1 METGKEA
8 DKTGVLNPSQINTLN
23 SQIRNIQAKANGAI
37 TISDNVRE
45 VKEDQL
51 PNVTSK
57 LNTLSSLIDQYN
69 TARATIETQNHST
82 EGTVGVAG
90 QLETVDVTGSN
101 LDETISN
108 LQKLLTRMQSTITAN
123 QKAVDTDA
131 KAANQDR
138 VLMDKIREANQTISG
153 TASTIKNYK
162 DGITGDL
169 DVVKRKSQDSI
180 AAGGVVVDNTETQ
193 KINTVKTNQT
203 VTATTKVNSIDEAN
217 KELSRI
223 LADLQKQN
231 TVCSQE
237 AVKAASYKANA
248 LANIDSINTWLGEM
262 KQISAN
268 ARQTAGTFNKSVAAL
283 DAYKADRLAKL
294 QAKIDEYKKI
304 GYTTEDTLNAMQAV
318 IDGVKNSNITTT
330 TVTVGPSETI
340 DFGDIG
346 QASSANNGAKDGSI
360 DATKETEKNALT
372 GQTNAALAA
381 AKAQDDAL
389 VAKINE
395 AYSITDNAIAEIDKA
410 FAEAKEMARKD
421 SEFQQKLTAFKD
433 SLTTLEGKI
442 KEADKEL
449 DDDDKKAGE
458 AILNKITDQIKIAR
472 QQVSE
477 RKFEDKDLPTTA
489 STINTDVSDWND
501 FAKTHSSGGVQSM
514 TTKQIRDLIAKLAGN
529 TGQSEKIR
537 GWIWNN
543 MRPSTTSDGKKKI
556 AKMTEDLKGK
566 VSNTSDPRFI
576 NVPYPKTNQ
585 YSLISAIK
593 ANKDKDIQS
602 NSFGFIWK
610 NGNLE
615 HAKWEKNDNTWHTGI
630 GKDFIDYFH
639 KLDGGD
645 RWTNNSTI
653 GTVKSLNPWY
663 YDYKNQYATNDD
675 YITTMAIGT
684 TGKQAI
690 TIPNAFV
697 YYDTATDETKR
708 FDVKVT
714 LTLTDQN
721 GNKLNNENWL
731 PKGII
736 APGHGEVL
744 KIFSVSAGK
753 DCKLHVGGGVIIG
766 QYVGKDWHG
775 SGGSGAG
782 GTGEHL
788 LLSSDSVGRGGQGS
802 SGPKAQFIP
811 ASTYRV
817 GGPVFGLR
825 LETKIELVKPKGVS
839 DHEWSAEKKYRENS
853 IYGRAHHAF
862 NQMPVAVNDIDDKQI
877 MATEKG
883 NIYLDES
890 KMKTDHVTIK
900 GKKHLAVK
908 PKNNDEQV
916 NLAKNDNNDIND
928 INDFN
933 VVIDDQYTKDFYT
946 QRDPDNVPYMSID
959 VAFGGS
965 GVDLLPSNKELPPL
979 TQVSPPKPTPKYT
992 MPTPTVVG
1000 GLTKVQVN
1008 DVSAKAHTAGTYS
1021 IQSNIEYLTAEGN
1034 PTFVPE
1040 NIAGRLNLDLVKATI
1055 EKIKQT
1061 SSNTSLVVKRAED
1074 RTVKT
1079 SSGNSLTVR
1088 VKNNTVKTSS
1098 GNSLTVRIKNNTV
1111 KTSSGNSMTVR
1122 VRNSNVKTSSGNS
1135 LVVRRQND
1143 KNGTVTTPV
1152 GTIEI
1157 SSYGPTLTVPAG
1169 VSIITGE
1176 GPKSPE
1182 STETVWPIG
1191 QNGLNGAVP
1200 VVQTDLDGTRTVDMS
1215 IYADPSML
1223 KMAEEA
1229 ISKWNAALAKYK
1241 VKISATYTANVKDL
1255 KKGVTIAI
1263 MESASNNEAIS
1274 SYQRAGQSDITLENN
1289 AGLSTAV
1296 VRDILKGNGIGDVYN
1311 KSGTITAGDTLKNSL
1326 FTVQINTDGIRQTSA
1341 NAKDAT
1347 FKTLLHELGHV
1358 FGLSHDDD
1366 DSLMT
1371 PSIGNKTFS
1380 GVISDADAKRAAL
1393 ELVNDPSHPS
1403 DLFI

>member
-1 METGKEA
+1 MITLTGTVKE
-8 DKTGVLNPSQINTLN
+8 
-23 SQIRNIQAKANGAI
+23 
-37 TISDNVRE
+37 VR
-45 VKEDQL
+45 EDQL

-108 LQKLLTRMQSTITAN
+108 LQNLLTRMQSTITAN
-123 QKAVDTDA
+123 QKAVDEDA
-131 KAANQDR
+131 NAANQNR

-162 DGITGDL
+162 DGIKGDL
-169 DVVKRKSQDSI
+169 DAVKRKSQDSI

-231 TVCSQE
+231 VTDSQE

-248 LANIDSINTWLGEM
+248 LANIDSINAWLGEM

-268 ARQTAGTFNKSVAAL
+268 AKQTAGTLNKSVAAL
-283 DAYKADRLAKL
+283 DAYKSDRLAKL
-294 QAKIDEYKKI
+294 QAEFDEYKKT
-304 GYTTEDTLNAMQAV
+304 GYTSDETLNAMQAV

-346 QASSANNGAKDGSI
+346 QASGANNGAKDGSI
-360 DATKETEKNALT
+360 DATKETEKNSLT
-372 GQTNAALAA
+372 NETNAALAA

-395 AYSITDNAIAEIDKA
+395 AYSITDQAIAEMQKA
-410 FAEAKEMARKD
+410 VDEAKEMARAD
-421 SEFQQKLTAFKD
+421 SEFQQKLAAFND
-433 SLTTLEGKI
+433 SLTNLEGEIAKT
-442 KEADKEL
+442 DKEL
-449 DDDDKKAGE
+449 EKDNKKDGE

-477 RKFEDKDLPTTA
+477 RKFDDQYLPATA
-489 STINTDVSDWND
+489 QTINTDVSDWNT
-501 FAKTHSSGGVQSM
+501 FAKSHSSGGVQSM
-514 TTKQIRDLIAKLAGN
+514 TTGQISDLVDKLVGDTN
-529 TGQSEKIR
+529 QSKNIHK
-537 GWIWNN
+537 WIMDN
-543 MRPSTTSDGKKKI
+543 MSDSTSDPGKAEIAELTKK
-556 AKMTEDLKGK
+556 LNGK
-566 VSNTSDPRFI
+566 VSNETTARFI
-576 NVPYPKTNQ
+576 DVKSGINQ

-593 ANKDKDIQS
+593 ANKDKVVQD

-610 NGNLE
+610 KGNLKI
-615 HAKWEKNDNTWHTGI
+615 AKWKDNSGLLKTGI
-630 GKDFIDYFH
+630 NQNFIDYFH
-639 KLDGGD
+639 TLDSGD
-645 RWTNNSTI
+645 GWTTYNANRH
-653 GTVKSLNPWY
+653 VDYKDVNPWY
-663 YDYKNQYATNDD
+663 YDYKKQYEGNSD
-675 YITTMAIGT
+675 YNTIMAIGRSSS
-684 TGKQAI
+684 QEL

-697 YYDTATDETKR
+697 YHDTETDKTLR
-708 FDVKVT
+708 FDVKVK

-721 GNKLNNENWL
+721 GDPLDEYDPGKDTS
-731 PKGII
+731 KGLHKVT
-736 APGHGEVL
+736 AKTEVL
-744 KIFSVSAGK
+744 KIFSVSAGR

-766 QYVGKDWHG
+766 QVFGKGWTG
-775 SGGSGAG
+775 GGGPISGGG
-782 GTGEHL
+782 GEGL
-788 LLSSDSVGRGGQGS
+788 LLSSSSIGRGGQGS
-802 SGPKAQFIP
+802 ASFDGQLIP
-811 ASTYRV
+811 MAVNYKGT
-817 GGPVFGLR
+817 FGLR
-825 LETKIELVKPKGVS
+825 LKTTIELVQPEGVS
-839 DHEWSAEKKYRENS
+839 DAEWSAAEKNWDKS
-853 IYGRAHHAF
+853 IYSRAHHAF
-862 NQMPVAVNDIDDKQI
+862 NQMPVAVNDIDDGQSI
-877 MATEKG
+877 MTQSDSG
-883 NIYLDES
+883 NMYLAES
-890 KMKTDHVTIK
+890 DMTTSTTTIDGDK
-900 GKKHLAVK
+900 YLVAR
-908 PKNNDEQV
+908 PKNTTAQV
-916 NLAKNDNNDIND
+916 NLKTNRDNR

-933 VVIDDQYTKDFYT
+933 LVIDDRFTKIFYTKRGP
-946 QRDPDNVPYMSID
+946 RDSQTPYMAID
-959 VAFGGS
+959 AAFGGA
-965 GVDLLPSNKELPPL
+965 GVDLLPTEKNLPPL
-979 TQVSPPKPTPKYT
+979 TNVTPPAPIPKYPT
-992 MPTPTVVG
+992 MPKVTVVG
-1000 GLTKVQVN
+1000 GLNTVQVN
-1008 DVSAKAHTAGTYS
+1008 DVSAKAHTAGTYN

-1034 PTFVPE
+1034 PTYVPQ
-1040 NIAGRLNLDLVKATI
+1040 NIAGTLSLDLVKATL

-1061 SSNTSLVVKRAED
+1061 SSNTSIVVKRAED

-1079 SSGNSLTVR
+1079 SSGNSMTVR
-1088 VKNNTVKTSS
+1088 VKNSNVKTSS
-1098 GNSLTVRIKNNTV
+1098 GNSLTVRIKNNEV
-1111 KTSSGNSMTVR
+1111 RTSSGNSMTVR
-1122 VRNSNVKTSSGNS
+1122 VKNSNVKTSSGNS

-1157 SSYGPTLTVPAG
+1157 SSYGPTLTVPATF
-1169 VSIITGE
+1169 SATTGE
-1176 GPKSPE
+1176 GPKSKD
-1182 STETVWPIG
+1182 SVITIGPIG
-1191 QNGLNGAVP
+1191 QDGLNGAVP

-1223 KMAEEA
+1223 EMTEEA
-1229 ISKWNAALAKYK
+1229 ISKWNEALAKYK
-1241 VKISATYTANVKDL
+1241 VKIGATYTTSVNDL

-1274 SYQRAGQSDITLENN
+1274 SYQRAGQNDITLENH

-1341 NAKDAT
+1341 NVKDAT

-1371 PSIGNKTFS
+1371 PSIGNKAFL
-1380 GVISDADAKRAAL
+1380 GVISDVDAKRAAL

>member
-1 METGKEA
+1 M
-8 DKTGVLNPSQINTLN
+8 NSSQINTLN

-37 TISDNVRE
+37 TISDKVKEVR
-45 VKEDQL
+45 EDQL

-69 TARATIETQNHST
+69 TARARIETQNHST

-90 QLETVDVTGSN
+90 QLENVDVTGSN

-108 LQKLLTRMQSTITAN
+108 LQNLLTRMQSAITAN

-131 KAANQDR
+131 NTTNQNR

-162 DGITGDL
+162 DGIKGDL
-169 DVVKRKSQDSI
+169 DAVKRKSQDSI

-203 VTATTKVNSIDEAN
+203 VTATTRVNSIDEAN

-231 TVCSQE
+231 VTDSQE

-262 KQISAN
+262 KQIAEN
-268 ARQTAGTFNKSVAAL
+268 AKQTARTLNKSTKAL
-283 DAYKADRLAKL
+283 DAYKSDRLAKL
-294 QAKIDEYKKI
+294 QAELDEYKKT
-304 GYTTEDTLNAMQAV
+304 GYTSDETLTKMQAV

-340 DFGDIG
+340 NFGDIG
-346 QASSANNGAKDGSI
+346 QASGANNGAKDGSI

-372 GQTNAALAA
+372 NQTNAALAA

-395 AYSITDNAIAEIDKA
+395 AYSITDKAIAEMEKA
-410 FAEAKEMARKD
+410 VAEAKEMARKD
-421 SEFQQKLTAFKD
+421 SEFQQKLTAFND
-433 SLTTLEGKI
+433 SLTKLEGEVDK
-442 KEADKEL
+442 ADKEL
-449 DDDDKKAGE
+449 EKDNRKEGE

-477 RKFEDKDLPTTA
+477 RKFDDQYLPATA

-514 TTKQIRDLIAKLAGN
+514 TELDIRKLVKKLAGN
-529 TGQSEKIR
+529 TGQSSRIED
-537 GWIWNN
+537 WIMDN
-543 MRPSTTSDGKKKI
+543 MDPSISPDGKTKI
-556 AKMTEDLKGK
+556 AELTKELKGK
-566 VSNTSDPRFI
+566 VSNTTDARFI
-576 NVPYPKTNQ
+576 NVDSGVNQ

-593 ANKDKDIQS
+593 ANKDKYVQE

-610 NGNLE
+610 NGNLKK
-615 HAKWEKNDNTWHTGI
+615 AKWKDNNGLLKTGI
-630 GKDFIDYFH
+630 NDGFTDYFD
-639 KLDGGD
+639 KLDPGSGGKS
-645 RWTNNSTI
+645 RWKYDSNI

-663 YDYKNQYATNDD
+663 YDYLSQYHGNKNYDTV
-675 YITTMAIGT
+675 MAIGRSSN
-684 TGKQAI
+684 QEL

-697 YYDTATDETKR
+697 YYDTETGKTLR
-708 FDVKVT
+708 LDVKVKMK
-714 LTLTDQN
+714 LTDQN
-721 GNKLNNENWL
+721 GDSLDEYNPSKKTSKGSNNGN
-731 PKGII
+731 PQIGGN
-736 APGHGEVL
+736 AEVL

-753 DCKLHVGGGVIIG
+753 DCKLHVGAGVIIG
-766 QYVGKDWHG
+766 QVVGKGWTG
-775 SGGSGAG
+775 SGGSASG
-782 GTGEHL
+782 GSGEGL
-788 LLSSDSVGRGGQGS
+788 LLSSSSVGRGGQS
-802 SGPKAQFIP
+802 SASFDGQLIP
-811 ASTYRV
+811 MAVNLKGT
-817 GGPVFGLR
+817 FGLR
-825 LETKIELVKPKGVS
+825 LRVVIELVKPEGVS
-839 DHEWSAEKKYRENS
+839 DDEWSAGKENRKTS

-862 NQMPVAVNDIDDKQI
+862 NQMPVAVNDIDDGQSI
-877 MATEKG
+877 MT
-883 NIYLDES
+883 ES
-890 KMKTDHVTIK
+890 KSGNMYLAKSDMSTSTTTIDGDK
-900 GKKHLAVK
+900 YLVAK
-908 PKNNDEQV
+908 PKDTKSQV
-916 NLAKNDNNDIND
+916 NLKNNHNNKIS
-928 INDFN
+928 DFN
-933 VVIDDQYTKDFYT
+933 LVIDDQFTKTFYTKRGP
-946 QRDPDNVPYMSID
+946 RDSQTPYMAID
-959 VAFGGS
+959 AAFGGA
-965 GVDLLPSNKELPPL
+965 GVDLLPSERELPPL
-979 TQVSPPKPTPKYT
+979 TKVSPPATITKPRIPNV
-992 MPTPTVVG
+992 TVVG
-1000 GLTKVQVN
+1000 GLNTVQVG
-1008 DVSAKAHTAGTYS
+1008 DVTAKAHTAGTYN

-1034 PTFVPE
+1034 PTLVPQ
-1040 NIAGRLNLDLVKATI
+1040 NIAGTLSLDLVKATL

-1061 SSNTSLVVKRAED
+1061 SSNTSIVVKRAGD

-1079 SSGNSLTVR
+1079 SSGNSMTVR
-1088 VKNNTVKTSS
+1088 VKNRSIKTSS
-1098 GNSLTVRIKNNTV
+1098 GNSLTIRIKNNTV

-1122 VRNSNVKTSSGNS
+1122 VKNSNVKTSSGNS

-1157 SSYGPTLTVPAG
+1157 SSEGPTLTVPMG
-1169 VSIITGE
+1169 VTIITGE
-1176 GPKSPE
+1176 GPKWSE
-1182 STETVWPIG
+1182 STDTIWSIT
-1191 QNGLNGAVP
+1191 QNGVSGAVP

-1223 KMAEEA
+1223 EMTEEA
-1229 ISKWNAALAKYK
+1229 ISKWNMALAKHK
-1241 VKISATYTANVKDL
+1241 VKISATYTTSVSDL

-1274 SYQRAGQSDITLENN
+1274 SYQRAGQSDITLERH

-1326 FTVQINTDGIRQTSA
+1326 FTVQINTDGIRQTSI

-1371 PSIGNKTFS
+1371 PSIGNKAFS
-1380 GVISDADAKRAAL
+1380 GEISDADAKRAAL

-1403 DLFI
+1403 DLFV

>member
-928 INDFN
+928 FN

-1122 VRNSNVKTSSGNS
+1122 VRNSNVKTSSGN
-1135 LVVRRQND
+1135 
-1143 KNGTVTTPV
+1143 
-1152 GTIEI
+1152 
-1157 SSYGPTLTVPAG
+1157 
-1169 VSIITGE
+1169 
-1176 GPKSPE
+1176 
-1182 STETVWPIG
+1182 
-1191 QNGLNGAVP
+1191 
-1200 VVQTDLDGTRTVDMS
+1200 
-1215 IYADPSML
+1215 
-1223 KMAEEA
+1223 
-1229 ISKWNAALAKYK
+1229 
-1241 VKISATYTANVKDL
+1241 
-1255 KKGVTIAI
+1255 
-1263 MESASNNEAIS
+1263 
-1274 SYQRAGQSDITLENN
+1274 
-1289 AGLSTAV
+1289 
-1296 VRDILKGNGIGDVYN
+1296 
-1311 KSGTITAGDTLKNSL
+1311 
-1326 FTVQINTDGIRQTSA
+1326 
-1341 NAKDAT
+1341 
-1347 FKTLLHELGHV
+1347 
-1358 FGLSHDDD
+1358 
-1366 DSLMT
+1366 
-1371 PSIGNKTFS
+1371 
-1380 GVISDADAKRAAL
+1380 
-1393 ELVNDPSHPS
+1393 
-1403 DLFI
+1403 